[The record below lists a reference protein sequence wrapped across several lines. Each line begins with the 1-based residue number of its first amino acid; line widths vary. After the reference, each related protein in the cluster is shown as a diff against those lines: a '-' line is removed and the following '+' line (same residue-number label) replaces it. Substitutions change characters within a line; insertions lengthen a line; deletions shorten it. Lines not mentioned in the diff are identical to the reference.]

1 MSSIRSTPF
10 GKSRGCRAFEAD
22 PRFKS
27 VLFEP
32 AATQRGAW
40 PHARRAHRTACRRM
54 PCKPQLRFD
63 KNRFSLHTSSEGVLQ
78 SLRNEFVAF
87 TTL

>member
-1 MSSIRSTPF
+1 MSSLRSTPF
-10 GKSRGCRAFEAD
+10 GKSRGCRALEAN

-40 PHARRAHRTACRRM
+40 PHARGAHRTACRRR
-54 PCKPQLRFD
+54 PRKPQLHFVRH
-63 KNRFSLHTSSEGVLQ
+63 RFSLHASIDTVLQ